1 MKAEYVA
8 FCNHPSLLE
17 NQVKQGNQRQKH
29 KICLGLSKD
38 IAKPRYKQYED
49 EKQVNNEIDDNGEQK
64 GKCNQ
69 SVSLNSAVNNIYGL
83 KNNET
88 LQVN

>member
-1 MKAEYVA
+1 MKAEYMA

-29 KICLGLSKD
+29 KICLGLSQD

-49 EKQVNNEIDDNGEQK
+49 EK
-64 GKCNQ
+64 
-69 SVSLNSAVNNIYGL
+69 
-83 KNNET
+83 
-88 LQVN
+88 